1 MFIYS
6 RGSSIIHTDKC
17 PYAKRI
23 INKHYAY
30 TLKKIPGIIRL
41 CKHCSIIRK
50 AYRKERDSIKQY
62 LSNYGDVKCCFK
74 NEQIVIQT
82 FSEEFRIVVSK
93 SASPLIVY
101 HRNTRSKKN
110 EKTALPGFHIQ
121 NWNFSS
127 ILSIIKKAIKHTD
140 YVEKLRKDSPKTS
153 VKFNNRAYF
162 KKMAQKARKRRNMC
176 ICGEKLKKM
185 KFTSIKYQQAKYS
198 DCDDY
203 SDIMEQ
209 YGVAI
214 NF

>member
-6 RGSSIIHTDKC
+6 RRSGIIHTDKC

-41 CKHCSIIRK
+41 CKHCSMIRK
-50 AYRKERDSIKQY
+50 VYRKEKNSIKQY
-62 LSNYGDVKCCFK
+62 LSNYGDVKCYFK
-74 NEQIVIQT
+74 NEEIVIQI

-93 SASPLIVY
+93 SASSLIVY
-101 HRNTRSKKN
+101 HRNTRNKRN
-110 EKTALPGFHIQ
+110 EKTAVSGFHIQ
-121 NWNFSS
+121 NWKFSS

-140 YVEKLRKDSPKTS
+140 YVEKIRKDSQKTS
-153 VKFNNRAYF
+153 VKFNNRAYYE
-162 KKMAQKARKRRNMC
+162 KMAQKDRTRRNKCM
-176 ICGEKLKKM
+176 CGEKRRKM
-185 KFTSIKYQQAKYS
+185 KSTSIKYQQAKYN
-198 DCDDY
+198 DYDDY
-203 SDIMEQ
+203 SNIMER